1 MATSKHVAGFG
12 LFAFLT
18 GLALGAFAT
27 KREDD
32 DLFGGVVGYSGCACC
47 NKEDEAVDELDDTP
61 KTTTLIDSLEDIE
74 VPGDKADLLKVR
86 VLGLERAKL
95 VAMWG
100 SKGVNHDQP
109 TVFQR
114 LNDLT
119 PEHLVNIKNNS
130 LAVTEDE
137 RRIIT
142 SILEDRVASGEVD
155 PDVLGV

>member
-1 MATSKHVAGFG
+1 
-12 LFAFLT
+12 
-18 GLALGAFAT
+18 
-27 KREDD
+27 
-32 DLFGGVVGYSGCACC
+32 
-47 NKEDEAVDELDDTP
+47 LDDTP